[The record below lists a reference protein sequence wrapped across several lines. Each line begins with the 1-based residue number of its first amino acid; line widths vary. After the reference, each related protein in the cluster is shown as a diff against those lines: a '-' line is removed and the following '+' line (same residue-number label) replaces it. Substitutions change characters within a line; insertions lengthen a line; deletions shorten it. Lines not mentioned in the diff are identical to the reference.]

1 MTYGLLA
8 DLVLVAHLA
17 FLLFVVLG
25 GLFLIRWPRVAW
37 IHVPCAIWGVFIEFA
52 GIICPVTTLENTLRH
67 RGGETGFAGGFI
79 EHYITAALYPAGL
92 TRGVQVALG
101 AFAVAVNVVVYWR
114 VLARRAASRPKS
126 RNGHLRQDV

>member
-1 MTYGLLA
+1 MAYGLLA

-25 GLFLIRWPRVAW
+25 GLLLFRWPRLAW
-37 IHVPCAIWGVFIEFA
+37 VHAPCALWGMLAEYA
-52 GIICPVTTLENTLRH
+52 GIICPLTPLENALRH

-79 EHYITAALYPAGL
+79 EHYLTAAVYPAGL

-101 AFAVAVNVVVYWR
+101 TFALAVNVFVYWR
-114 VLARRAASRPKS
+114 LLARRAV
-126 RNGHLRQDV
+126 LRGPR